1 MGEKS
6 MGISAIL
13 YQKHDQGWFPVF
25 CASRFLSDYEKN
37 YHPVE
42 TEMLAVSWG
51 CKKMGMYIHG
61 LSQFTIQTDHKPLI
75 PILNNKMLVDMSPR
89 IQRMKMT
96 LLPYTFTAEHVK
108 GTTLKDA
115 DALSREPTEQ
125 PSHEDRIAE
134 QGIINQVNSVV
145 QTIPATDK
153 KLNYTRHLNKY
164 DQELQQLQEF
174 MQKG

>member
-1 MGEKS
+1 
-6 MGISAIL
+6 
-13 YQKHDQGWFPVF
+13 
-25 CASRFLSDYEKN
+25 
-37 YHPVE
+37 
-42 TEMLAVSWG
+42 
-51 CKKMGMYIHG
+51 
-61 LSQFTIQTDHKPLI
+61 
-75 PILNNKMLVDMSPR
+75 
-89 IQRMKMT
+89 MT

-153 KLNYTRHLNKY
+153 KLNDIRHLTKY
-164 DQELQQLQEF
+164 DPELQQLQEV
-174 MQKG
+174 MQKGWPNSIKDCPELARPHFTSQHEIS

>member
-1 MGEKS
+1 
-6 MGISAIL
+6 
-13 YQKHDQGWFPVF
+13 
-25 CASRFLSDYEKN
+25 
-37 YHPVE
+37 
-42 TEMLAVSWG
+42 
-51 CKKMGMYIHG
+51 
-61 LSQFTIQTDHKPLI
+61 
-75 PILNNKMLVDMSPR
+75 MSPR

>member
-1 MGEKS
+1 
-6 MGISAIL
+6 
-13 YQKHDQGWFPVF
+13 
-25 CASRFLSDYEKN
+25 
-37 YHPVE
+37 
-42 TEMLAVSWG
+42 
-51 CKKMGMYIHG
+51 
-61 LSQFTIQTDHKPLI
+61 
-75 PILNNKMLVDMSPR
+75 
-89 IQRMKMT
+89 MT

-145 QTIPATDK
+145 QTISSHWQEAQ
-153 KLNYTRHLNKY
+153 LHSHLNKY